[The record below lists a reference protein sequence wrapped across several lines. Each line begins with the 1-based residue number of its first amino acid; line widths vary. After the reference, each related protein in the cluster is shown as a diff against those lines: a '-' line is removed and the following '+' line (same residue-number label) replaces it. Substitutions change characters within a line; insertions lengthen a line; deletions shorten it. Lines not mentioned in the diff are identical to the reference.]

1 MKHNKS
7 KLEPRYKRFDRLVKI
22 FLYSLPILALLCR
35 FIFAFASYNKIAKL
49 FGYII
54 IVIMALIIICCFLIV
69 KQRRKYLVQFC
80 EERESIVREG
90 IFKEIFDAYKH
101 DGFEFNLKFDKL
113 LNEEYYNN
121 SIDISLKKNN
131 HEFDILIDEDGIY
144 IIADEETDSPTET
157 EAPLDTFK
165 TMEQV
170 YAFLNDFIYLH
181 S

>member
-22 FLYSLPILALLCR
+22 FLYSLLILALLYR
-35 FIFAFASYNKIAKL
+35 LSFAFASSNKITKL

-54 IVIMALIIICCFLIV
+54 IVIIVLIIVSCFLIV
-69 KQRRKYLVQFC
+69 KQRRKFLVQLC

-90 IFKEIFDAYKH
+90 IFKEIYEAYNH

-121 SIDISLKKNN
+121 SIDISIKKNN
-131 HEFDILIDEDGIY
+131 HEFDILIDENGIY
-144 IIADEETDSPTET
+144 IIADEETDCPAET
-157 EAPLDTFK
+157 EAPLDTFE
-165 TMEQV
+165 TMERV
-170 YAFLNDFIYLH
+170 YAFINDFIDLH